1 MTANPALLTVQP
13 TYDQVK
19 VIFDRH
25 GLAVAVPKITLVKF
39 FHHFI
44 HAVAGR
50 LMSTDM
56 DDLTDV
62 QPRFSISTRFFSL
75 LFLRGYLDLSAWS
88 KQLHGLINF

>member
-13 TYDQVK
+13 THNQVK

-25 GLAVAVPKITLVKF
+25 GLAVAVPKITLIKF

-56 DDLTDV
+56 NDLTV
-62 QPRFSISTRFFSL
+62 HAVPGRHETPSI
-75 LFLRGYLDLSAWS
+75 
-88 KQLHGLINF
+88 